1 MYFDHFLT
9 STFVK
14 IHQNWLVWP
23 ILPVKK
29 KGRHFLEYFSKG
41 NFRRKQKVHF
51 WIRTTLTKWT
61 FSFIIPIFMIFMQG
75 RLNTYYFLDFE
86 NILQKKGEKGYYGHF
101 GTLLDLCPDWQKWL
115 RYQNVHNTL
124 FYPFFAKIFQ
134 NLKSNMYLLY
144 PP

>member
-1 MYFDHFLT
+1 M
-9 STFVK
+9 K

-29 KGRHFLEYFSKG
+29 KGRHFTTYFSKG
-41 NFRRKQKVHF
+41 NFRRKKNVRL

-61 FSFIIPIFMIFMQG
+61 FFSIGPIWMIFMGG
-75 RLNTYYFLDFE
+75 RVNTCHFLDFE
-86 NILQKKGEKGYYGHF
+86 KILQKKGKKGLYAYF
-101 GTLLDLCPDWQKWL
+101 GTLAILCPDWQNPP
-115 RYQNVHNTL
+115 RYQKIHSTL
-124 FYPFFAKIFQ
+124 FYPFFAKIFR